1 MTAEHKADPPR
12 GRDATKPSHI
22 PARGWWDILNRVR
35 VRIGRDR
42 IATIAAGT
50 AFFVLLAIFPA
61 LAALVSLYGL
71 VADPA
76 AITQHIDAIAAILP
90 DEAVSIIREQIQRLV
105 EQSDGSLSFGLL
117 FGLLISLWSAN
128 SGVKNVRVAMNVA
141 FGEHE
146 KRSFLSLT
154 LTTLAVTIGGLLF
167 FVLIVLALG
176 ILPGVLATLGIGEI
190 AERLI
195 VWLRWPLLL
204 VIVMF
209 ALALIY
215 RYAPSRTRAK
225 WRWISWGSAMAG
237 LVWVGGSL
245 LFSWYLSNFANY
257 GATYGALGATVG
269 FLIWAWLSMFIIL
282 LGAEIDA
289 EIEHQTREDSTIGE
303 DKPMGERGAYMA
315 DTIGPGVDESAEKPP
330 AAESR
335 AS

>member
-1 MTAEHKADPPR
+1 MAAEDKAGPPR
-12 GRDATKPSHI
+12 GRDATKPSQI

-35 VRIGRDR
+35 DRIGRDR

-117 FGLLISLWSAN
+117 VGLLISLWSAN
-128 SGVKNVRVAMNVA
+128 NGVKNVRVAMNVA
-141 FGEHE
+141 YGEYE

-154 LTTLAVTIGGLLF
+154 LTTLAVTICGLLLF
-167 FVLIVLALG
+167 ALIVLALG
-176 ILPGVLATLGIGEI
+176 LLPGILATLGIGEI

-195 VWLRWPLLL
+195 IWLRWPFLL
-204 VIVMF
+204 VIVIL

-215 RYAPSRTRAK
+215 RYAPSRTPAK
-225 WRWISWGSAMAG
+225 WRWITWGSVMAG
-237 LVWVGGSL
+237 LVWVSGSL

-257 GATYGALGATVG
+257 GATYGALGATIG
-269 FLIWAWLSMFIIL
+269 FLIWAWLSMFVVL

-289 EIEHQTREDSTIGE
+289 EIEHQTEADSTVGA
-303 DKPMGERGAYMA
+303 DKPMGERGAVMA
-315 DTIGPGVDESAEKPP
+315 DTVGPTSEELAERRSPSAG
-330 AAESR
+330 
-335 AS
+335 